1 VKLYIQTAFLEPEH
15 LVDIARKAEELGFH
29 GVVVADH
36 LLLPRNLTSNYPY
49 NDSFPRDFPFPD
61 PWISIATMAEATSR
75 LHFAT
80 AVYLALLHPPVQ
92 VAKTVATA
100 AILSNYRVAL
110 GIGLG
115 WMREEYEHADVDFVS
130 RGRRHD
136 EFVQLLREIWTG
148 DWVEHRGEFYSY
160 EPFKVLPAPVQWVPI
175 WGAGHNNA
183 ALRRSAEL
191 DGWIGA
197 NPRIPELIND
207 VEKLKQHRRAL
218 GRSDDDGYEIMSG
231 LKETIPTLDDIR
243 RLEEVGVTSLWVHP
257 WTEEN
262 AEGDPGIDVLIDSM
276 ERYAE
281 RVMSRFH

>member
-1 VKLYIQTAFLEPEH
+1 
-15 LVDIARKAEELGFH
+15 
-29 GVVVADH
+29 
-36 LLLPRNLTSNYPY
+36 
-49 NDSFPRDFPFPD
+49 
-61 PWISIATMAEATSR
+61 
-75 LHFAT
+75 
-80 AVYLALLHPPVQ
+80 
-92 VAKTVATA
+92 
-100 AILSNYRVAL
+100 
-110 GIGLG
+110 
-115 WMREEYEHADVDFVS
+115 MREEYEHADVDFAS

-136 EFVQLLREIWTG
+136 EFVQLLRKIWTG

-160 EPFKVLPAPVQWVPI
+160 EPFKVLPAPVQWIPI
-175 WGAGHNNA
+175 WGAGHNDA

-197 NPRIPELIND
+197 NPRIPDLIND
-207 VEKLKQHRRAL
+207 VDKLKQHRRAL

-262 AEGDPGIDVLIDSM
+262 ADGDPGMDVLIDSM

-281 RVMSRFH
+281 RVLSRFQ